1 MGAVIFDT
9 ETTGTAQPKLIEA
22 AGIIFDH
29 GDEALNLVPTVR
41 FHERFNPGESSSFG
55 ALATHHIL
63 DAELVDL
70 PSASTFDMTEWFV
83 ACGDFQYLIGHNV
96 DYDWEVI
103 GKPVVK
109 RICTLALFRRFW
121 PQLDSHSLGAVAYF
135 VLGQAEAR
143 ELLKGKAHGAVAD
156 CEVTRHILARCVKAV
171 KASGFPATWEGLWQC
186 SEWARVPTHFP
197 FGKHRG
203 EPIAELPKDYVQWA
217 LKSLIDIDAYLRTA
231 LERQLAS

>member
-29 GDEALNLVPTVR
+29 GTEALDLRPTAR
-41 FHERFNPGESSSFG
+41 FHETFNPGEPSSFG

-63 DAELVDL
+63 DEELVDRP
-70 PSASTFDMTEWFV
+70 PSETFDMGGWFV
-83 ACGDFQYLIGHNV
+83 RPEDFQYLIGHNV
-96 DYDWEVI
+96 DYDWQVI
-103 GKPVVK
+103 GKPDVK

-135 VLGQAEAR
+135 VLGGEQAR
-143 ELLKGKAHGAVAD
+143 MLLKGKAHGAPAD

-171 KASGFPATWEGLWQC
+171 KASGFEATWEGLWQC

-197 FGKHRG
+197 FGKHKG
-203 EPIAELPKDYVQWA
+203 EPIAELPIDYVQWCMKN
-217 LKSLIDIDAYLRTA
+217 LTDLDEYLLTA
-231 LERQLAS
+231 LRARLGR

>member
-9 ETTGTAQPKLIEA
+9 ETTGSAQPKLIEA

-29 GDEALNLVPTVR
+29 GTEALDLRPTVH
-41 FHERFNPGESSSFG
+41 FHERFNPGEPSTFG

-63 DAELVDL
+63 DEEAKQFPLAETFDL
-70 PSASTFDMTEWFV
+70 PGWFV
-83 ACGDFQYLIGHNV
+83 RPEDFEYLIGHNV

-103 GKPVVK
+103 GKPEVK

-135 VLGQAEAR
+135 VLGQVEAR
-143 ELLKGKAHGAVAD
+143 QMLKGKAHGAVAD
-156 CEVTRHILARCVKAV
+156 CEVTRHILARCIKAV

-197 FGKHRG
+197 FGKHKG
-203 EPIAELPKDYVQWA
+203 EAMEALPKDYVQWC
-217 LKSLIDIDAYLRTA
+217 LRNLTDIDSYLRTA
-231 LERQLAS
+231 LERQL